1 MNDTYSEIIVK
12 RKMSNSTLLL
22 RFLAIIALVIIIFLS
37 MAALGMFGLMAG
49 VFIIWLDIIIF
60 RNTDIEYEYQFI
72 SGELNIDI
80 IYGKR
85 KRKRARKFDMRKI
98 EVMAP
103 LNSDKLSSANNNKN
117 IKVMDY
123 SSGYSDRQK
132 YAFVIN
138 LDEGKVAK
146 VIFEPSEKMIESI
159 KYHLPNKVHAY

>member
-22 RFLAIIALVIIIFLS
+22 RFLAIIASVIIIFLS

-85 KRKRARKFDMRKI
+85 KRKR
-98 EVMAP
+98 E
-103 LNSDKLSSANNNKN
+103 
-117 IKVMDY
+117 IKT
-123 SSGYSDRQK
+123 
-132 YAFVIN
+132 
-138 LDEGKVAK
+138 
-146 VIFEPSEKMIESI
+146 
-159 KYHLPNKVHAY
+159 